1 MGVTGGNTTT
11 PLLVVSAGCGRYLAQ
26 LMSFVATAE
35 VFSSLHAQLA
45 SRGVDIDTKPFF
57 IDGTNS
63 REPPSSA
70 YPKKQAAQAPVLDNS
85 TCSAVQCRALQG
97 LERVA
102 VASCTFVGYFLAN
115 IADVALHVV
124 VGSKWRGH

>member
-1 MGVTGGNTTT
+1 MRREETQRP

-45 SRGVDIDTKPFF
+45 TRGVDIDTKPFF

-63 REPPSSA
+63 REPPSTA

-85 TCSAVQCRALQG
+85 TCSAVQGC
-97 LERVA
+97 VA
-102 VASCTFVGYFLAN
+102 GAGRGRRRFL
-115 IADVALHVV
+115 HFR
-124 VGSKWRGH
+124 W